1 MADQTDSIFTMSDA
15 TAHTWRPKRAG
26 FYLIL
31 VGVGGSP
38 NFNGQSVSVTQHGI
52 AASSTLTSINSAV
65 RDRVYLLGGEPVTF
79 TPSGAVTSV
88 QVGIANADD

>member
-1 MADQTDSIFTMSDA
+1 MTDGNA
-15 TAHTWRPKRAG
+15 QTWRPKRAG

-31 VGVGGSP
+31 VGIGGSP
-38 NFNGQSVSVTQHGI
+38 NFNAQTVSVTQHGI
-52 AASSTLTSINSAV
+52 AVSSTLTSINSAV